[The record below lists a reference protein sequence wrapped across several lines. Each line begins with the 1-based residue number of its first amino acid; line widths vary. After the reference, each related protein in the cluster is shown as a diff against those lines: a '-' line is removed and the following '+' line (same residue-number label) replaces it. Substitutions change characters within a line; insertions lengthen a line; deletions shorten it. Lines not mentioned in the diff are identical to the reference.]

1 MVPCIL
7 EGSLLSPLS
16 PDSMR
21 WIPDA
26 ALVIDEQNRIAWV
39 DEGRLLPEQFASLPR
54 HRTEGILLPGFVD
67 LHVHLP
73 QFDTM
78 GRFGTSLMEWLDRF
92 IFPEERRF
100 AEAEVARDMARRFFA
115 GLRDAGTTTAV
126 VFSSVHRDSTHIAFE
141 EAERSGLRI
150 IMGKV
155 HMDRHV
161 PADLCEDLTAA
172 RRDAEELIERW
183 HRKTERLWYAVTPR
197 FAPACSAEML
207 SLCGELARL
216 RDDLYVQ
223 THINESVQEIAIVR
237 DLFPERAHYTGVY
250 EHAGLLGPRT
260 ILAHNIHPM
269 DSELDLCEQRHCA
282 VAHCPDSNL
291 FLGSGRFPWE
301 RYEGRDIRIG
311 LGSDVGAGT
320 ALDMFTSMRSMSHV
334 QGRSLHPFL
343 PFYTATLGGA
353 RALGLEDRI
362 GSLDVGKEADVLI
375 VESDAH
381 YPGGKSLVQ
390 LSAVE
395 AASTVV
401 YRVKREELRIKGK
414 ERRVKREE

>member
-1 MVPCIL
+1 MVPCVL

-26 ALVIDEQNRIAWV
+26 ALVVDERNRIAWV
-39 DEGRLLPEQFASLPR
+39 DERRHLPEVYAPLPR
-54 HRTEGILLPGFVD
+54 QRTHGLLLPGFVD

-78 GRFGTSLMEWLDRF
+78 GRFGTTLMEWLDRF

-100 AEAEVARDMARRFFA
+100 AEAEVARDMSRRFFA
-115 GLRDAGTTTAV
+115 ALRASGTTTAM

-161 PADLCEDLTAA
+161 PADLCEDLASA

-183 HRKTERLWYAVTPR
+183 HRKTDRLWYALTPR
-197 FAPACSAEML
+197 FAPACSEEML
-207 SLCGELARL
+207 SLCGDLART
-216 RDDLYVQ
+216 RDDLYIQ
-223 THINESVQEIAIVR
+223 THVNESPEEISIVR
-237 DLFPERAHYTGVY
+237 ALFPDAPHYTAVY
-250 EHAGLLGPRT
+250 DRAALLGPRT
-260 ILAHNIHPM
+260 VLAHNIHPT
-269 DSELDLCEQRHCA
+269 DEELDLCERRHCA

-301 RYEGRDIRIG
+301 RYDGRDIRIG

-320 ALDMFTSMRSMSHV
+320 ALDLFTSMRSMSHV

-362 GSLDVGKEADVLI
+362 GSLEVGKEADVLI

-381 YPGGKSLVQ
+381 YPGGKSLMQ

-401 YRVKREELRIKGK
+401 YRVKREEI
-414 ERRVKREE
+414 RVKGEG